1 VTRSLE
7 MVLKDQGLGTKT
19 KEVFDNLVSVRVQF
33 PSLDAEVMHSP
44 HGSD

>member
-7 MVLKDQGLGTKT
+7 MVHWTKGLGTQT
-19 KEVFDNLVSVRVQF
+19 SEVFDNLVSVRVQF